1 MGRDYF
7 VYMMASK
14 TRTLC
19 IGVTNDLER
28 RVWEHKQ
35 KETPGFTQRYD
46 VTMLVYYEG
55 FGEVTDAIGREKELK
70 GWRREKK
77 VALLE
82 SMNPK
87 WEDLAADWYDTGF
100 SRKM

>member
-14 TRTLC
+14 TRTLY
-19 IGVTNDLER
+19 IGITNNLAR

-35 KETPGFTQRYD
+35 KETPGFTKRYD
-46 VTMLVYYEG
+46 VTMLVYYES
-55 FGEVTDAIGREKELK
+55 FGDVTVAIGREKELK
-70 GWRREKK
+70 AWRREKK

-82 SMNPK
+82 SVNPK
-87 WEDLAADWYDTGF
+87 W
-100 SRKM
+100 

>member
-1 MGRDYF
+1 MGRTYW

-14 TRTLC
+14 TRTLY
-19 IGVTNDLER
+19 IGITNNLER

-35 KETPGFTQRYD
+35 KETPGFTERYD
-46 VTMLVYYEG
+46 VTMLVYCEG
-55 FGEVTDAIGREKELK
+55 FGDVTVAIGREKELK

-82 SMNPK
+82 SMDPK
-87 WEDLAADWYDTGF
+87 WQDLAADWYDTDF
-100 SRKM
+100 SRRM

>member
-1 MGRDYF
+1 MGRTYW

-14 TRTLC
+14 TRTLY

-28 RVWEHKQ
+28 RMWEHKQ
-35 KETPGFTQRYD
+35 KETPGVTERYD
-46 VTMLVYYEG
+46 VTMLVYHEG
-55 FGEVTDAIGREKELK
+55 FGDVTMATGREKELK

-82 SMNPK
+82 SMNPT
-87 WEDLAADWYDTGF
+87 WQDLAADWYDTDF

>member
-14 TRTLC
+14 TRTLY
-19 IGVTNDLER
+19 IGITNNLER

-35 KETPGFTQRYD
+35 KETPGFTKRYD
-46 VTMLVYYEG
+46 VTMLVYYES
-55 FGEVTDAIGREKELK
+55 FGDVTVAIGREKELK
-70 GWRREKK
+70 AWRREKK

-82 SMNPK
+82 SVNPT
-87 WEDLAADWYDTGF
+87 WQDLAADWHDTDF
-100 SRKM
+100 SRRM

>member
-7 VYMMASK
+7 VYIMASN
-14 TRTLC
+14 TRTLY
-19 IGVTNDLER
+19 IGVTNNLER

-46 VTMLVYYEG
+46 ATMLVYYEG
-55 FGEVTDAIGREKELK
+55 FGDVTVAIGREKELK

-82 SMNPK
+82 STNAQ
-87 WEDLAADWYDTGF
+87 WQDLAADWYPTAF
-100 SRKM
+100 PRRL

>member
-46 VTMLVYYEG
+46 VTMLGYEEG

-82 SMNPK
+82 SMNSK

>member
-14 TRTLC
+14 TRTLY
-19 IGVTNDLER
+19 IGITNNLER

-35 KETPGFTQRYD
+35 KETPGFTKRYD
-46 VTMLVYYEG
+46 VTMLVYYES
-55 FGEVTDAIGREKELK
+55 FGDVTVAIGREKELK
-70 GWRREKK
+70 AWRREKK

-82 SMNPK
+82 SVNPK
-87 WEDLAADWYDTGF
+87 WQDLAADWHDTDF
-100 SRKM
+100 SRRM